1 VKQRCGKQRKRRK
14 RRMSKFIQLTFLS
27 GTKVYFNAD
36 VITQLQESEDGTCLF
51 VIDSDES
58 MTVQESVDEILAK
71 IENEPTIAEIRAE
84 IEKLKARIP
93 ECTIYGSNQID
104 GINMV
109 LKHVLDKY

>member
-1 VKQRCGKQRKRRK
+1 
-14 RRMSKFIQLTFLS
+14 LS

-71 IENEPTIAEIRAE
+71 IENEPTIGEIRTR
-84 IEKLKARIP
+84 IEKLKAKIP
-93 ECTIYGSNQID
+93 KETMYGGAMIHGMD
-104 GINMV
+104 MV
-109 LKHVLDKY
+109 LRMFDEYKTERED